1 VSENHFHLVYSIE
14 LKFREWAGLSSVIA
28 YLTSSTEMRLKM
40 FVIYLRKITPA
51 QDFVDEQKE
60 EIREVKN
67 AQM

>member
-1 VSENHFHLVYSIE
+1 
-14 LKFREWAGLSSVIA
+14 VIA